1 MIGVVLVRYYRRSA
15 SSAKKIGIITS
26 TEDSD
31 AVMIRDQE
39 RGERSSPRPS
49 VITGHEIVF
58 QHDRPEFPETSP
70 GPNPVKMDRSLL
82 PSPPSAEKSQSPFQ
96 YETAPMD
103 SSPLQYPLSAKQ
115 GEPSPLQYEKAPTPR
130 ALKVTFE
137 HGVRGDDGGGGDG
150 NEGGSGS
157 GGPGD
162 VPEQAR
168 TTTDNVILMH
178 NMESMQQE
186 ERRHQLMQE
195 MHGIHE
201 EQVATT
207 QPARLG
213 RDFFR
218 GTEPLPPA
226 RTGTPSHAS
235 ADFSSI
241 SQSLV

>member
-1 MIGVVLVRYYRRSA
+1 
-15 SSAKKIGIITS
+15 
-26 TEDSD
+26 
-31 AVMIRDQE
+31 
-39 RGERSSPRPS
+39 
-49 VITGHEIVF
+49 
-58 QHDRPEFPETSP
+58 
-70 GPNPVKMDRSLL
+70 
-82 PSPPSAEKSQSPFQ
+82 
-96 YETAPMD
+96 MD